1 VCNYPD
7 STFIEQQTGLSTA
20 EWTMWKNS
28 GAINDI
34 SQIDRRIDALNES
47 VNI

>member
-1 VCNYPD
+1 
-7 STFIEQQTGLSTA
+7 
-20 EWTMWKNS
+20 MWKNS
-28 GAINDI
+28 GAINDV